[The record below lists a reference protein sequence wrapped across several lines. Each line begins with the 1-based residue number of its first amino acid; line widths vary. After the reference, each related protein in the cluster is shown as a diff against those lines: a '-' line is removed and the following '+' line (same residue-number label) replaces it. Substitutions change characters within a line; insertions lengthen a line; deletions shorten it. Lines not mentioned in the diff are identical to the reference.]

1 MCAKTLLPLIKHLQK
16 TEYMYTVKN
25 EDTAEE
31 RQHQMISTRPF
42 LVLFV
47 ISLID
52 LIGHE
57 GLTLTLTSVQI
68 THSSQSAFQK
78 RHLLHSQALG
88 CSCLQTPIRID
99 KFAYSI
105 VLKFSHFP
113 VYICSNMFVN
123 D

>member
-1 MCAKTLLPLIKHLQK
+1 
-16 TEYMYTVKN
+16 MYTVKN

-31 RQHQMISTRPF
+31 RQHQMTSTRPF

-68 THSSQSAFQK
+68 TDSSQSAFQK
-78 RHLLHSQALG
+78 CH
-88 CSCLQTPIRID
+88 
-99 KFAYSI
+99 
-105 VLKFSHFP
+105 
-113 VYICSNMFVN
+113 
-123 D
+123 